1 MRLTTNGQLIIAG
14 VFLDDQEFR
23 GIFIFNV
30 ATIEE
35 AKELAEVV
43 PAVKA
48 GTLVLEL
55 HPW

>member
-1 MRLTTNGQLIIAG
+1 MRLTTNGWLIIAG
-14 VFLDDQEFR
+14 LFLDDQEFR